1 MTGEQRIYTLTA
13 LTDIWTG
20 DAYGKPR
27 RLITTGL
34 LGSIRWW
41 FEVVV
46 RGLGGSA
53 CDPTLDGNR
62 CPNPKKDPADPGHH
76 CVVCELF
83 GCTGWARKFR
93 FDVLDKDGK
102 AQREQIRAN
111 QSFQLRFTPLRPIRD
126 EEWALLDLTIRLI
139 AEYGA
144 VGGKTVYKPT
154 DEQSRQNAAHH
165 RDYGLVRV
173 ENNPKIEPETID
185 HLRSFVGDSRW
196 RHVNHVPFTW
206 ASVANFWCVKGR
218 YLARQGAKQSS
229 FNHVLGRKEDKS
241 EKERKGNRVVR
252 SSDLLMDSQDE
263 ASKWLA
269 GGRADSK
276 KVFSFKEPA
285 RTFGFVQDPDKL
297 DEMRQRLRDKAW
309 PDLQEDEFLT
319 GEAILGSLLGGG
331 GTA

>member
-1 MTGEQRIYTLTA
+1 MTAERIYTLTA
-13 LTDIWTG
+13 LTNIWTG
-20 DAYGKPR
+20 DASGKGK

-111 QSFQLRFTPLRPIRD
+111 QSFQLRFTPLRPIPD
-126 EEWALLDLTIRLI
+126 EEWALLDVTIRLI

-165 RDYGLVRV
+165 RDYGLVRI
-173 ENNPKIEPETID
+173 ENNPKIEPKAIEK
-185 HLRSFVGDSRW
+185 LRSFVGDSRW
-196 RHVNHVPFTW
+196 RRVNQESFGW
-206 ASVANFWCVKGR
+206 ASLANLWCAKGR
-218 YLARQGAKQSS
+218 HLARQSAQASTFNKVIGRPEPKNQSS
-229 FNHVLGRKEDKS
+229 QR
-241 EKERKGNRVVR
+241 
-252 SSDLLMDSQDE
+252 DS
-263 ASKWLA
+263 WLA
-269 GGRADSK
+269 GRRAGGGQNAESK
-276 KVFSFKEPA
+276 KVFSFKNPECA
-285 RTFGFVQDPDKL
+285 RRTFGFVQAPDKL
-297 DEMRQRLRDKAW
+297 DEMKQRLRERAW
-309 PDLQEDEFLT
+309 RDLRDDEFLT
-319 GEAILGSLLGGG
+319 CDEILRRLLGQG
-331 GTA
+331 

>member
-41 FEVVV
+41 FEVVL

-139 AEYGA
+139 AGYGA
-144 VGGKTVYKPT
+144 IGGKTVYKPS
-154 DEQSRQNAAHH
+154 DEANRANQAHH
-165 RDYGLVRV
+165 RDYGLI
-173 ENNPKIEPETID
+173 KIEEVPEVPHKT
-185 HLRSFVGDSRW
+185 HEQLKGYAGGSSWPKPNHGDAA
-196 RHVNHVPFTW
+196 W
-206 ASVANFWCVKGR
+206 ASLAHFWCVKCK
-218 YLARQGAKQSS
+218 YLARQHQNCST
-229 FNHVLGRKEDKS
+229 FNRVLGRREQKHQ
-241 EKERKGNRVVR
+241 GQQLANRNEGIAR
-252 SSDLLMDSQDE
+252 
-263 ASKWLA
+263 WLA
-269 GGRADSK
+269 GSQRESK
-276 KVFSFKEPA
+276 KVFSFKNPGSA
-285 RTFGFVQDPDKL
+285 RRTFGFVQDPDKL

-309 PDLQEDEFLT
+309 EGLRDDEFLT
-319 GEAILGSLLGGG
+319 GEAILRKLLGEGR
-331 GTA
+331 AA